1 MVLLPRQGV
10 GAQGIGLWTVTS
22 LVPSG
27 NVASIWISVIVSA
40 TPSMTSALLRMFV
53 PALMISATL
62 LPSRA
67 ISCMAE
73 EIRAVASGRFSLSPR
88 ALRALATSPA
98 TKINSLSRSCGVR
111 CMVCSPWAL
120 GRRVSGRF
128 RAEVLLER
136 ADGDHDPAGE
146 DEWCGE
152 GRGVKSWNQLVNLG
166 EHLGQRGREEGSE
179 NWDDQRR
186 PPEVQADRRQ
196 RGVVTVDADIDG
208 TGRVLMVD
216 PDQGPQDR
224 STSARTACLQLF
236 TASPAKNAILVRIL
250 AWNMTS
256 PRPSLKAV
264 VILKLWGG

>member
-10 GAQGIGLWTVTS
+10 WARGIGLWTVTS

-40 TPSMTSALLRMFV
+40 TPSMTSALLRMVV

-67 ISCMAE
+67 ISCIAE

-120 GRRVSGRF
+120 GYRVSGRF

-146 DEWCGE
+146 DKRCGE
-152 GRGVKSWNQLVNLG
+152 GRGVKSRNQLLNLG
-166 EHLGQRGREEGSE
+166 EHLGQRGREEG
-179 NWDDQRR
+179 
-186 PPEVQADRRQ
+186 
-196 RGVVTVDADIDG
+196 
-208 TGRVLMVD
+208 
-216 PDQGPQDR
+216 PQDR
-224 STSARTACLQLF
+224 SQK
-236 TASPAKNAILVRIL
+236 PKDG
-250 AWNMTS
+250 M
-256 PRPSLKAV
+256 PPV
-264 VILKLWGG
+264 VHRQSGEERDTC